1 MKKILLIDLDNTLID
16 FNECA
21 RHSIMNAFE
30 KLGFDYSPVVFDTF
44 IEENAKIWKRLE
56 RGEITKPQLRANRW
70 NIILARLGIEF
81 DGTILE
87 EMFENGVAQGAYAVT
102 GAYDLLDY
110 LKDKYEMYIVSNG
123 FRYVQESRLKIGD
136 FNKYFNNIFVSEDIG
151 IPKPAKEFFDY
162 CFAVLKKNDDSI
174 LPENVLMIGDSLSSD
189 MKGAVDFGFKTCFFD
204 KKEKG
209 VQSELKLDFYIKN
222 LFEIKKI
229 I

>member
-30 KLGFDYSPVVFDTF
+30 KLGFDYSPIVFDTF
-44 IEENAKIWKRLE
+44 IEENVKIWKRLE
-56 RGEITKPQLRANRW
+56 RGEITKPELRANRW
-70 NIILARLGIEF
+70 NIILGRLGINF

-123 FRYVQESRLKIGD
+123 FRFVQESRLKIGD

-162 CFAVLKKNDDSI
+162 CFKSLDNPDKNDVI
-174 LPENVLMIGDSLSSD
+174 LIGDSLSAD
-189 MKGAVDFGFKTCFFD
+189 IKGGNDYGIDTIWFNKNGEENLSAITPTYTVNKL
-204 KKEKG
+204 
-209 VQSELKLDFYIKN
+209 SEIKN
-222 LFEIKKI
+222 IL
-229 I
+229 

>member
-44 IEENAKIWKRLE
+44 IEENVKIWKRLE

-110 LKDKYEMYIVSNG
+110 LKDKYEM
-123 FRYVQESRLKIGD
+123 
-136 FNKYFNNIFVSEDIG
+136 
-151 IPKPAKEFFDY
+151 
-162 CFAVLKKNDDSI
+162 
-174 LPENVLMIGDSLSSD
+174 
-189 MKGAVDFGFKTCFFD
+189 
-204 KKEKG
+204 
-209 VQSELKLDFYIKN
+209 
-222 LFEIKKI
+222 
-229 I
+229 

>member
-1 MKKILLIDLDNTLID
+1 MKRILLIDLDNTLID

-21 RHSIMNAFE
+21 RHSIIDAFE

-44 IEENAKIWKRLE
+44 IEENIKIWKRLE

-87 EMFENGVAQGAYAVT
+87 EMFENGVAQGAYAVP

-136 FNKYFNNIFVSEDIG
+136 FNKYFNKIFVSEDIG

-162 CFAVLKKNDDSI
+162 CFEGLGNPDKNEVL
-174 LPENVLMIGDSLSSD
+174 LIGDSLSADIKGGNDYDIDTIWFNKNGEENSSD
-189 MKGAVDFGFKTCFFD
+189 LKPTYVVNKL
-204 KKEKG
+204 
-209 VQSELKLDFYIKN
+209 SEIKN
-222 LFEIKKI
+222 IL
-229 I
+229 

>member
-44 IEENAKIWKRLE
+44 IEENVKIWKRLE

-162 CFAVLKKNDDSI
+162 CFKSLDNPDKNDVI
-174 LPENVLMIGDSLSSD
+174 LIGDSLSAD
-189 MKGAVDFGFKTCFFD
+189 IKGGNDYGIDTIWFNKNGED
-204 KKEKG
+204 KLSPVKPTYI
-209 VQSELKLDFYIKN
+209 VNELNEIKN
-222 LFEIKKI
+222 IL
-229 I
+229 